1 MNRQQR
7 RQDEREETKAR
18 KRLYTYDECRRIAL
32 TMLAEENEQH
42 KKSLAEQKAKYE
54 AMLAEQ
60 QETIKQKYDT
70 LYTLASVCALHAEP
84 FKFGKKRIGEFVNL
98 FFGQVDGLID
108 KTIEPE
114 QLLETTK
121 SLGIT
126 VENVDGKFVV
136 NIN

>member
-1 MNRQQR
+1 MNRKQR
-7 RQDEREETKAR
+7 RQDEREEAKAR
-18 KRLYTYDECRRIAL
+18 KRLYTYDECLKI
-32 TMLAEENEQH
+32 TM
-42 KKSLAEQKAKYE
+42 

-98 FFGQVDGLID
+98 FFGQVDGLND
-108 KTIEPE
+108 GTIGAEL
-114 QLLETTK
+114 LLETAE

-126 VENVDGKFVV
+126 FESK
-136 NIN
+136 